1 MTSDFYNAFVRH
13 DKDADILWQHQRWA
27 NSDHHYGLAAECA
40 LKALLLKQGIKTQEG
55 DPSPEYKKHINQL
68 WDKYISY
75 MQTRNSYLISE
86 TNPFDDWN
94 ISQRYENENNIS
106 MSVTSKH
113 RSAVESSRKIVK
125 KAEKDGVL

>member
-55 DPSPEYKKHINQL
+55 DPSPEYKKHIRVFIFTYRFYNRL
-68 WDKYISY
+68 CIG
-75 MQTRNSYLISE
+75 
-86 TNPFDDWN
+86 
-94 ISQRYENENNIS
+94 
-106 MSVTSKH
+106 
-113 RSAVESSRKIVK
+113 KIII
-125 KAEKDGVL
+125 

>member
-55 DPSPEYKKHINQL
+55 DPSPEYKNI
-68 WDKYISY
+68 
-75 MQTRNSYLISE
+75 LISFG
-86 TNPFDDWN
+86 TSTLATCKHGIA
-94 ISQRYENENNIS
+94 ISFLKQIHSMIGTFPNVMKTKIIS
-106 MSVTSKH
+106 
-113 RSAVESSRKIVK
+113 A
-125 KAEKDGVL
+125 